1 MPNGQGAPPSQNATE
16 ENTYYYTR
24 LGKMMILVVSKRV
37 RQVPPIL
44 ASRSLVSLN
53 DANQMIHSAEN
64 EVTHTQICYCG
75 TLRRPLGDIK
85 RFQPVQRPS

>member
-1 MPNGQGAPPSQNATE
+1 MPNVPNGQGGPPSQNATE

-44 ASRSLVSLN
+44 ASRSLVFSN
-53 DANQMIHSAEN
+53 NAVQKIHSAKD
-64 EVTHTQICYCG
+64 EVTLL
-75 TLRRPLGDIK
+75 LRSTAARTERPLGGMK
-85 RFQPVQRPS
+85 

>member
-1 MPNGQGAPPSQNATE
+1 MPNGQGPPPSQNATE

-44 ASRSLVSLN
+44 ASRSLVFFKRCKLEDSLGK
-53 DANQMIHSAEN
+53 E
-64 EVTHTQICYCG
+64 
-75 TLRRPLGDIK
+75 
-85 RFQPVQRPS
+85 